1 MAKRMSNV
9 CWDVDCD
16 ISKSTMDRR
25 IRSCTSHFGWQHAV
39 ELILKRRVSFTAL
52 RIAELG
58 CGTGTTALTFGLLG
72 ASVTLID
79 FNSRVLEKARDLY
92 SLYGCDAKLIQADC
106 MKPPIAHLAEKFDF
120 IISSGLAE
128 HFIGDDRTKCIR
140 YHRVLLKKGGVAYIG
155 VPNKL
160 SPFYQWVRSFRKLT
174 GTWNLEIE
182 IPFTTKELKE
192 VAIRSG
198 FKESY
203 VIGNALLRKDLIDY
217 SRGFGSAVKQL
228 FFAQAHERLQNRKET
243 KKIHSY
249 GSSDMRQY
257 CQDMVTAIDLGY
269 FKIPNFPLVNTF
281 SAGIILFAFN

>member
-1 MAKRMSNV
+1 MSKV
-9 CWDVDCD
+9 SWDVDFD

-25 IRSCTSHFGWQHAV
+25 IWNCTHHFGWQHAV
-39 ELILKRRVSFTAL
+39 KLISERKIAFNELK
-52 RIAELG
+52 IAEIG

-72 ASVTLID
+72 ASVTLLD
-79 FNSRVLEKARDLY
+79 FNRRVLEKARDLY
-92 SLYGCDAKLIQADC
+92 SLYGCNAELIQADC
-106 MKPPIAHLAEKFDF
+106 MKPPIAHLTEKFDF

-160 SPFYQWVRSFRKLT
+160 SPFYQWVRSFKKLT

-182 IPFTTKELKE
+182 IPFTAKELKE
-192 VAIRSG
+192 VAVRSG

-228 FFAQAHERLQNRKET
+228 FSAQIQERLQIHKET
-243 KKIHSY
+243 KKIQSY
-249 GSSDMRQY
+249 STEDIQHY

-269 FKIPNFPLVNTF
+269 FKRPSFPLVNTF

>member
-1 MAKRMSNV
+1 MSKRMSNV

-25 IRSCTSHFGWQHAV
+25 IKNCTRHFGWQHAV
-39 ELILKRRVSFTAL
+39 ELILERKVSFTAL

-79 FNSRVLEKARDLY
+79 FNRRVLEKARDLY
-92 SLYGCDAKLIQADC
+92 SLYGCDAELIQADC
-106 MKPPIAHLAEKFDF
+106 MKHHIAHLAERFDF

-160 SPFYQWVRSFRKLT
+160 SPFYQWVRSFRKVT

-182 IPFTTKELKE
+182 IPFTPKELKE
-192 VAIRSG
+192 AAIRSG

-203 VIGNALLRKDLIDY
+203 VIGNALLRNDLIDY

-228 FFAQAHERLQNRKET
+228 LSAQVQERLQIHKET
-243 KKIHSY
+243 KKIQSY
-249 GSSDMRQY
+249 STEDMRHY
-257 CQDMVTAIDLGY
+257 CKDMVAAVDLGY
-269 FKIPNFPLVNTF
+269 FKRPNFSLVNTF